1 MFGSI
6 TKYRAKLG
14 VGVIVAEDGRRY
26 RFKKDQI
33 VNLNGKIVGHEV
45 DFEISNIA
53 RPKDI
58 VLMTGSPWTVFGPCA
73 NNPFPDSSQERS

>member
-14 VGVIVAEDGRRY
+14 VGVIVAEDGRKY

-45 DFEISNIA
+45 DFEISTVA

-58 VLMTGSPWTVFGPCA
+58 VLMTGSPWGVFGSASNKPSS
-73 NNPFPDSSQERS
+73 DSSQGRS